1 MASAGTQE
9 EATSGPLVSDSVG
22 LLPTPPPMTGKP
34 GEEDLSPNPAPTFS
48 GRKLSLSSLSFV
60 EISPKYTQVCQENQG
75 QAGLWGPW
83 QPRCGPW
90 DELLT
95 QTFLPVLLAS
105 NLPRAGPWRV
115 LPPTSCPGLVALP
128 GCPPGPSEAAGTL
141 HGHDGQGAGGH
152 HPAQPSPRFKG
163 PLHGHHPGNQTAC
176 PSEMK

>member
-34 GEEDLSPNPAPTFS
+34 GEEALSPNLAPTFS

-60 EISPKYTQVCQENQG
+60 EISPKHTQVCQENQG
-75 QAGLWGPW
+75 QAGLRGPW

-90 DELLT
+90 DKLLT
-95 QTFLPVLLAS
+95 QTLLSLAGIQSSKSSGESCLPLPALGWWPCLAARLALLRQLAPS
-105 NLPRAGPWRV
+105 MVRMGR
-115 LPPTSCPGLVALP
+115 GLGDTTQL
-128 GCPPGPSEAAGTL
+128 
-141 HGHDGQGAGGH
+141 
-152 HPAQPSPRFKG
+152 SPRFKG

-176 PSEMK
+176 PSEVK